1 VRLPGS
7 ELLTLLGPAVPSD
20 HAGQTLADHYI
31 SAAAGR
37 RSSGG
42 WRVLDLGCGDG
53 RSLDAFRR
61 RDSQVEWVGLDLED
75 SPEVATRTRSDAEF
89 ATFDGERMPFA
100 DGRFDLVFCKQVLE
114 HVRRPEPLLAEVAR
128 VLAAGGCFAGSTSQ
142 LEPYHSLSVGNHTPY
157 GLVQLLAGAGL
168 ETVELR
174 PGIDGLTLVA
184 RRLLARGGLME
195 RWWTRESPLNR
206 AIELGGRVARAD
218 PRTRNAAKL
227 LLCGQFAFLARR
239 PASTSTS
246 PQ

>member
-1 VRLPGS
+1 
-7 ELLTLLGPAVPSD
+7 LLGPAIPRD
-20 HAGQTLADHYI
+20 HARQTLADGYI
-31 SAAAGR
+31 SLAPGR
-37 RSSGG
+37 PADRP

-53 RSLDAFRR
+53 RSFDAFRR
-61 RDSQVEWVGLDLED
+61 RDPEVDWVGLDLED
-75 SPEVATRTRSDAEF
+75 SPEVATRTRRDARF
-89 ATFDGERMPFA
+89 ATFDGERIPFA
-100 DGRFDLVFCKQVLE
+100 DESFDLVFCKQVLE

-157 GLVQLLAGAGL
+157 GLAELMRGVGL
-168 ETVELR
+168 EVLELR

-206 AIELGGRVARAD
+206 AIDFGGRLARAD

-227 LLCGQFAFLARR
+227 LFCGQFAFLARR
-239 PASTSTS
+239 PALSAK
-246 PQ
+246 